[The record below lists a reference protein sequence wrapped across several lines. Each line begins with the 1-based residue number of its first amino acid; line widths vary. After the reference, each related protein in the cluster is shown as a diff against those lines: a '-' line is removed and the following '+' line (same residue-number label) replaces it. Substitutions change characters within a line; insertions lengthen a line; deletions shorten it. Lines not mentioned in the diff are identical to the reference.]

1 MLHIKVGEELPEPK
15 LTILGST
22 GVGKSTLAN
31 VLLGMISISHP
42 YVCSQKCA
50 DNLFHYIGPDSI
62 FSWGRNI
69 FIRGRIATKGSK
81 KCSTSITNV
90 LPLQTIEGGGG

>member
-31 VLLGMISISHP
+31 VLLGMISFSHP
-42 YVCSQKCA
+42 YVWSQRCV
-50 DNLFHYIGPDSI
+50 DDIFH
-62 FSWGRNI
+62 
-69 FIRGRIATKGSK
+69 
-81 KCSTSITNV
+81 
-90 LPLQTIEGGGG
+90 